1 MCLKALQILQ
11 SNSGKHLVFLKS
23 NKISS
28 QAKKEKKQAA
38 NAVKC
43 EADGMDKE
51 SAWFSGLS
59 LWSCFSTVFLED

>member
-11 SNSGKHLVFLKS
+11 FNSGKHLVFLKS

-28 QAKKEKKQAA
+28 QAKKDKKQVA

-51 SAWFSGLS
+51 SALGFQAFPCGPASVVY
-59 LWSCFSTVFLED
+59 F